1 MLDTAKK
8 EQIAHALS
16 VAFQALQEKGYDP
29 IEQLRCFLL
38 TEDPYYI
45 TTFQNA
51 RALMEELTQDEL
63 SRFFVEYYFNK

>member
-29 IEQLRCFLL
+29 IEQLSCYMLS
-38 TEDPYYI
+38 EDPHYI

-51 RALMEELTQDEL
+51 RGLMTEWNQDEL
-63 SRFFVEYYFNK
+63 SRFFVEHYFNK